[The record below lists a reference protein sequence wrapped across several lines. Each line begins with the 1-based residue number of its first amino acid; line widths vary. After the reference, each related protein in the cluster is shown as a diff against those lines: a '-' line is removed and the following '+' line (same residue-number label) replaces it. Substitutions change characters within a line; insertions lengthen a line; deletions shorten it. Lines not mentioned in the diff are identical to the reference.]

1 MAEEKKMVI
10 EFSDSNFDS
19 EVNNSALPVLVDFW
33 APWCGPCRMLAP
45 IVERLA
51 EKFAGKMKVGKVNVD
66 ENPNIAARFGIMSI
80 PTLILFKGGKEVERV
95 IGAMPEPVLSE
106 KFAGFLV

>member
-45 IVERLA
+45 VVERLA
-51 EKFAGKMKVGKVNVD
+51 EKFC
-66 ENPNIAARFGIMSI
+66 R
-80 PTLILFKGGKEVERV
+80 
-95 IGAMPEPVLSE
+95 
-106 KFAGFLV
+106 